1 MAAYSESLIRAPP
14 LPRNFRVALRS
25 RQSLGP
31 SGSTGV
37 PSLAT
42 FGLLEFLSSVPG
54 YTNDLYDI
62 YKWCK
67 ILSTEVTYNIV
78 STTSNPVQVVC
89 AVLPN
94 NTTLGMTIDRAA
106 EIPGSVVKMLS
117 PQGGLDKVEIT
128 RKYNTQT
135 MVGSRVAEK
144 YWINK
149 VQAASS
155 TPLEAEEPVMFLM
168 AQPLISVNWS
178 TQLIVDIT
186 YHCEFFDLNPPI

>member
-1 MAAYSESLIRAPP
+1 
-14 LPRNFRVALRS
+14 
-25 RQSLGP
+25 
-31 SGSTGV
+31 
-37 PSLAT
+37 LAT